1 MASHALFT
9 GLISDENDAPVE
21 TELVG
26 NETFYVVNDNGFRR
40 YISSESVDRQILNSF
55 TSEIE
60 GREDFLSEQAANMM
74 GKDDIF
80 SVAILKNQL
89 QNIDQQIDSIF
100 TTGIPE
106 EVRAYLGMMGF
117 SIKINFHG
125 DILEVNAPSRTESE

>member
-1 MASHALFT
+1 MANHALFS

-40 YISSESVDRQILNSF
+40 YISSETVDRQILNAF

-100 TTGIPE
+100 ETGIPE
-106 EVRAYLGMMGF
+106 EVRAYLGLMGF

-125 DILEVNAPSRTESE
+125 EILEVNAPSRTESE

>member
-1 MASHALFT
+1 MANHALFT

-40 YISSESVDRQILNSF
+40 YISSETVDRQILNAF

-60 GREDFLSEQAANMM
+60 GREDFLSEQVANMM

-80 SVAILKNQL
+80 SVAIMKNQL
-89 QNIDQQIDSIF
+89 QNIDQQIDSVF
-100 TTGIPE
+100 ETGIPE

>member
-55 TSEIE
+55 TREIE

>member
-1 MASHALFT
+1 MARHALFS

-40 YISSESVDRQILNSF
+40 YISSETVDRQILNAF

-60 GREDFLSEQAANMM
+60 GREDFLSEQVANMM

-80 SVAILKNQL
+80 SVAIMKNQL
-89 QNIDQQIDSIF
+89 QNIDQQIDAIF
-100 TTGIPE
+100 ETGVPE
-106 EVRAYLGMMGF
+106 EVRAYLGLMGF